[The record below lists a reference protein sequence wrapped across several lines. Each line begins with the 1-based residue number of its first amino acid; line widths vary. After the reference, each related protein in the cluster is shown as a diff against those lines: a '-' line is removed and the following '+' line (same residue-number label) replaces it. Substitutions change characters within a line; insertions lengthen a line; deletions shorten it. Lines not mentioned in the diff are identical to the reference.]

1 MKNGYFHPINYL
13 GDRTGSNYKIIK
25 VPACVIKFHTT
36 KLRAHGFSQ
45 LPSPAATSGL
55 ICTGT
60 FYWSVSAVCGKDLIW
75 WWPNTDQ
82 DGLPQRGPKEH
93 AVWELSGDVLIMRAI
108 LVVFNYVKSG
118 AGGGRRG
125 APTAG
130 SLQKGGP
137 SDSRRAGH
145 VTHPAISHVLPSGA
159 LCVTDTRMSRG
170 KCHHENILR
179 QELVIQP

>member
-13 GDRTGSNYKIIK
+13 GDRTGSNYKIIE

-45 LPSPAATSGL
+45 LLSPAATSGL

-82 DGLPQRGPKEH
+82 DGLPQRGPEEH
-93 AVWELSGDVLIMRAI
+93 AVWKLSGDVLIMRAI
-108 LVVFNYVKSG
+108 LVGFNYVKSG
-118 AGGGRRG
+118 ARGRRG

-130 SLQKGGP
+130 RLQQKGGP
-137 SDSRRAGH
+137 
-145 VTHPAISHVLPSGA
+145 VTATGQDTSPTLPLATCSLLGPSVS
-159 LCVTDTRMSRG
+159 LTRGYHGGNVTMKIFCVG
-170 KCHHENILR
+170 N
-179 QELVIQP
+179 